1 MTAGYAAKLFRLSP
15 VDSTGWMF
23 GLSLIQLLTVAFG
36 VAAGTVLMV
45 VVSVSVGVALM
56 VVVVGLGA
64 ARLGGSSLLESIPL
78 GVRFVRS
85 QIRDEAIW
93 FESVPVLGGDPESSA
108 PPALAGQELLVVDAA
123 QVGLG
128 APGTQVAVSHD
139 RDGDMIAASLRVSGR
154 QFGLLER
161 AEQDWMV
168 DAWGNAIGAFVS
180 ERSPVVS
187 VRWSQWAAP
196 AGLDEHRAWVGE
208 HLAAEPLTDV
218 QEAYETLLREA
229 GSQAI
234 RHEVLVTVTVAV
246 GKVKRRRDETDRVS
260 SAAEA
265 LLGEMRLFAQR
276 LEGAGLIVSGV
287 LTPSEWARAMR
298 LRLDPSSRLVLDGRL
313 RSLGDAAGGANP
325 ASAGPSAAVT
335 EWNAWHTDGS
345 WHRAMRVTEW
355 PRLDVEAT
363 WLADLMLYA
372 GSVRTMAVILEPVA
386 RSKSQRSILR
396 DAAKIESDATHRT
409 EKGFRVGAKHRRA
422 KQAVEERE
430 EELVAGYGEFVYAG
444 LLCVTAPT
452 LEELDDATDE
462 VSQVAAS
469 LGIEVRPL
477 HGRHDIAIVA
487 TLPVARGV
495 VPKEWV

>member
-1 MTAGYAAKLFRLSP
+1 MTSYSAKQYRLSP
-15 VDSTGWMF
+15 VDGTGWMF
-23 GLSLIQLLTVAFG
+23 GLSLVQLLTSA
-36 VAAGTVLMV
+36 L
-45 VVSVSVGVALM
+45 GVALGTVIM
-56 VVVVGLGA
+56 VTVNVLAGAAVMVIVVGLGA
-64 ARLGGSSLLESIPL
+64 ARIGGTSLLESIPL
-78 GVRFVRS
+78 GVRFARS
-85 QIRDEAIW
+85 RVGKEAVW
-93 FESVPVLGGDPESSA
+93 FQPVPLLGGDTEVPA
-108 PPALAGQELLVVDAA
+108 PPALSGQELLVVDAA

-139 RDGDMIAASLRVSGR
+139 RRGDLVAASIRVSGR

-161 AEQDWMV
+161 AEQDWLIE
-168 DAWGNAIGAFVS
+168 AWGNAIGSFVS
-180 ERSPVVS
+180 ERNPVVS

-196 AGLDEHRAWVGE
+196 AGLDEHRNWVGE
-208 HLAAEPLTDV
+208 HLAAEPLTEV
-218 QEAYETLLREA
+218 RAAYEALLREA
-229 GSQAI
+229 GSQAT

-246 GKVKRRRDETDRVS
+246 GKVRRRRTDADRVS
-260 SAAEA
+260 NAAES

-276 LEGAGLIVSGV
+276 LEGAGLVVSGV
-287 LTPSEWARAMR
+287 LSPPEWARAMR

-313 RSLGDAAGGANP
+313 RSLGDTAGAANP
-325 ASAGPSAAVT
+325 ASAGPSVAAT

-345 WHRAMRVTEW
+345 WHRALHVTEW
-355 PRLDVEAT
+355 PRIDVEAT
-363 WLADLMLYA
+363 WLSDLMLYA

-386 RSKSQRSILR
+386 RSKSQRSIVR
-396 DAAKIESDATHRT
+396 DAAKIESDAAHRA

-452 LEELDDATDE
+452 IEELDEATDE
-462 VSQVAAS
+462 VAQVAAS
-469 LGIEVRPL
+469 LGVEVRPL
-477 HGRHDIAIVA
+477 HGRHDIAVVA

>member
-1 MTAGYAAKLFRLSP
+1 
-15 VDSTGWMF
+15 
-23 GLSLIQLLTVAFG
+23 
-36 VAAGTVLMV
+36 MV
-45 VVSVSVGVALM
+45 
-56 VVVVGLGA
+56 
-64 ARLGGSSLLESIPL
+64 
-78 GVRFVRS
+78 
-85 QIRDEAIW
+85 
-93 FESVPVLGGDPESSA
+93 
-108 PPALAGQELLVVDAA
+108 
-123 QVGLG
+123 
-128 APGTQVAVSHD
+128 
-139 RDGDMIAASLRVSGR
+139 AASLRVSGR

-161 AEQDWMV
+161 AEQDWLV
-168 DAWGNAIGAFVS
+168 EAWGNAIGSFVS
-180 ERSPVVS
+180 ERNPVVS

-218 QEAYETLLREA
+218 RAAYEALLREA
-229 GSQAI
+229 GSQAT

-246 GKVKRRRDETDRVS
+246 GKVRRRNDSTDRVS
-260 SAAEA
+260 NAAES

-298 LRLDPSSRLVLDGRL
+298 LRLDPASRLVLDGRL
-313 RSLGDAAGGANP
+313 RSLGDSAGGANP
-325 ASAGPSAAVT
+325 ATAGPSVAVT

-345 WHRAMRVTEW
+345 WHRALHVTEW
-355 PRLDVEAT
+355 PRIDVGAT
-363 WLADLMLYA
+363 WLSDLMLYA

-386 RSKSQRSILR
+386 RSKSQRSIVR
-396 DAAKIESDATHRT
+396 DAAKIESDAAHRA

-452 LEELDDATDE
+452 LAELDDATEE

-469 LGIEVRPL
+469 LGVEVRPL
-477 HGRHDIAIVA
+477 HGRHDIAMVA
-487 TLPVARGV
+487 TLPIARGV

>member
-1 MTAGYAAKLFRLSP
+1 MTAYFAKQFRLSP
-15 VDSTGWMF
+15 VDGTGWMF
-23 GLSLIQLLTVAFG
+23 GLSLVQLLTVAC
-36 VAAGTVLMV
+36 
-45 VVSVSVGVALM
+45 GVALGTVVMVTVSVVPGVAIM
-56 VVVVGLGA
+56 VVLSGLGA
-64 ARLGGSSLLESIPL
+64 ARIGGASLLESIPL
-78 GVRFVRS
+78 GLRFMRS
-85 QIRDEAIW
+85 RVRDEAVW
-93 FESVPVLGGDPESSA
+93 FQSIPVLGGDPASLA
-108 PPALAGQELLVVDAA
+108 PPALVGQELLVVDAA

-128 APGTQVAVSHD
+128 APGTPVAVSHD
-139 RDGDMIAASLRVSGR
+139 QHGDMIAASIRVSGR

-161 AEQDWMV
+161 AEQDWLIE
-168 DAWGNAIGAFVS
+168 AWGNAIGSFVS
-180 ERSPVVS
+180 ERNPVVS

-196 AGLDEHRAWVGE
+196 AGLDEHRSWVGE

-218 QEAYETLLREA
+218 RTAYEALLREA
-229 GSQAI
+229 GSQAT
-234 RHEVLVTVTVAV
+234 RHEVLVTVTVAI
-246 GKVKRRRDETDRVS
+246 GKVRRRRDESDRVS
-260 SAAEA
+260 TAAAA

-287 LTPSEWARAMR
+287 LSPSEWARAMR

-325 ASAGPSAAVT
+325 ASAGPSVAVS

-345 WHRAMRVTEW
+345 WHRALHVTEW
-355 PRLDVEAT
+355 PRIDVEAT
-363 WLADLMLYA
+363 WLSDLMLYA
-372 GSVRTMAVILEPVA
+372 GSVRTMSVILEPVA
-386 RSKSQRSILR
+386 RSKSQRSIVR
-396 DAAKIESDATHRT
+396 DAAKIESDAAHRA

-452 LEELDDATDE
+452 LAELDDATDE

-469 LGIEVRPL
+469 LGVEVRPL
-477 HGRHDIAIVA
+477 HGRHDIAMVA